1 MEEHALQSLKFCNK
15 VALITGSG
23 TGIGQS
29 IAKRFA
35 ENGANIIIM
44 GRRKEPLEQTTR
56 TLNKIIGDNGSSARI
71 RSFPGIDV
79 SDETGIN
86 YMIKQIAEEFG
97 KIDIV
102 INNAGVSGPV
112 RAFTNADFTEFRD
125 CVAIHLTGT
134 FWTARQ
140 SLQLMERGAK
150 IITIS
155 TFFSEENRYE
165 QRPYRFRTPYTA
177 AQGAKNRLAEAL
189 AWELTDDGIRS
200 IATNPGPVHS
210 DRIYKT
216 VYPKAAA
223 EFLRIKGFADLSSS
237 QIDYACSKLLPL
249 LGQDN
254 AIILAT
260 LRELAEQIKQSGQN
274 SSMDTDLLVQTL
286 SGLNSNLQEIAE
298 KIQNNTRNMVV
309 DREFLSQEDVA
320 DIVLNLCDEKISKL
334 INGRIVPSDRV
345 FYPVRPLIRTSLD
358 NTLVPFQAAGRIVI
372 IIANLSTKQEFDRLN
387 TIATVLH
394 QEGVNDLTLFLQER
408 NVSGEFRNF
417 SCIEFD
423 LSSEDQM
430 RIHINGVRKKFGVI
444 NAVIYLTG
452 SYDYER
458 SILSLS
464 RVEWESL
471 VDKFINVPALVTKES
486 VNAMCPDAVLEPF
499 KYKNSNGKI
508 ILIGPESPVGTK
520 ISGLVRARSEIF
532 RGALRPY
539 AATVNQEL
547 FEIFGSNIRLFLIL
561 PGNTDGRGSDTQ
573 QLSRSLVNIIADQV
587 GNNNDSIFYL
597 DEVRK
602 DLATK

>member
-1 MEEHALQSLKFCNK
+1 MEEHALQSSSKFSNK

-35 ENGANIIIM
+35 ENGTNIIIM
-44 GRRKEPLEQTTR
+44 GRRKEPLEQTTT
-56 TLNKIIGDNGSSARI
+56 TLNKIIADNGSSASI

-79 SDETGIN
+79 SDEIGIN
-86 YMIKQIAEEFG
+86 GMVKQIAEEFG

-102 INNAGVSGPV
+102 VNNAGVSGPV

-140 SLQLMERGAK
+140 CLQLMERGAK

-189 AWELTDDGIRS
+189 AWELADDGIRS

-223 EFLRIKGFADLSSS
+223 EFLRIGGYAELSSS

-249 LGQDN
+249 LGEDN
-254 AIILAT
+254 ATISAT
-260 LRELAEQIKQSGQN
+260 LREVAQEISQLGPDN
-274 SSMDTDLLVQTL
+274 SIDIDLLANTL
-286 SGLNSNLQEIAE
+286 SGLISKLQEIAE
-298 KIQNNTRNMVV
+298 KIQNNTRNMII
-309 DREFLSQEDVA
+309 DREFLSQEEVA

-334 INGRIVPSDRV
+334 VNGRIVPSDRV
-345 FYPVRPLIRTSLD
+345 FYPVRPHIRTSLD
-358 NTLVPFQAAGRIVI
+358 NMSVPLQVSGNVVI
-372 IIANLSTKQEFDRLN
+372 IIANPSSRQELDRLN
-387 TIATVLH
+387 TIARVLH
-394 QEGVNDLTLFLQER
+394 QEGIKDLILFLQER
-408 NVSGEFRNF
+408 QVSEEFQDF

-423 LSSEDQM
+423 LSDEEQM
-430 RIHINGVRKKFGVI
+430 RIQIQEVRKKFGVI
-444 NAVIYLTG
+444 DTVVYLTG
-452 SYDYER
+452 NYDYNR

-464 RVEWESL
+464 RKEWESL

-486 VNAMCPDAVLEPF
+486 VNAMCPDAVLEPI

-520 ISGLVRARSEIF
+520 ISGLIRARAEIF

-547 FEIFGSNIRLFLIL
+547 FEVLGSSIRLFLIL
-561 PGNTDGRGSDTQ
+561 PGNLEGSGSDAQ
-573 QLSRSLVNIIADQV
+573 RLSQSVVQIISDQV
-587 GNNNDSIFYL
+587 GNNNDSIFYV

-602 DLATK
+602 

>member
-1 MEEHALQSLKFCNK
+1 MEEHALQSSSKFSNK

-35 ENGANIIIM
+35 ENGTNIIIM
-44 GRRKEPLEQTTR
+44 GRRKEPLEQTTT
-56 TLNKIIGDNGSSARI
+56 TLNKIIADNGSSARI

-79 SDETGIN
+79 SDEIGIN
-86 YMIKQIAEEFG
+86 GMVKQIAEEFG

-102 INNAGVSGPV
+102 VNNAGVSGPV

-140 SLQLMERGAK
+140 CLQLMERGAK

-189 AWELTDDGIRS
+189 AWELADDGIRS

-223 EFLRIKGFADLSSS
+223 EFLRIGGYAELSSS

-249 LGQDN
+249 LGEDN
-254 AIILAT
+254 ATISAT
-260 LRELAEQIKQSGQN
+260 LREVAQEISQLGPDN
-274 SSMDTDLLVQTL
+274 SIDIDLLANTL
-286 SGLNSNLQEIAE
+286 SGLISKLQEIAE
-298 KIQNNTRNMVV
+298 KIQNNTRNMII
-309 DREFLSQEDVA
+309 DREFLSQEEVA
-320 DIVLNLCDEKISKL
+320 DVVLNLCDEKISKL
-334 INGRIVPSDRV
+334 VNGRIVPSDRV
-345 FYPVRPLIRTSLD
+345 FYPVRPHIRTSLD
-358 NTLVPFQAAGRIVI
+358 NMSVPLQVSGNVVI
-372 IIANLSTKQEFDRLN
+372 IIANPSSRQELDRLN
-387 TIATVLH
+387 TIARVLH
-394 QEGVNDLTLFLQER
+394 QEGIKDLTLFLQER
-408 NVSGEFRNF
+408 QVSEEFQTF

-423 LSSEDQM
+423 LSDEEQM
-430 RIHINGVRKKFGVI
+430 RIQIQEVRKKFGVI
-444 NAVIYLTG
+444 DTVVYLTG
-452 SYDYER
+452 NYDYNR

-464 RVEWESL
+464 RKEWESL

-486 VNAMCPDAVLEPF
+486 VNAMCPDAVLEPI

-520 ISGLVRARSEIF
+520 ISGLIRARAEIF

-547 FEIFGSNIRLFLIL
+547 FEVLGSSIRLFLIL
-561 PGNTDGRGSDTQ
+561 PGNLEGSGSDAQ
-573 QLSRSLVNIIADQV
+573 RLSQSVVQIISDQV
-587 GNNNDSIFYL
+587 GNNNDSIFYV

-602 DLATK
+602 

>member
-1 MEEHALQSLKFCNK
+1 MEEHALQSSSKFSNK

-35 ENGANIIIM
+35 ENGTNIIIM
-44 GRRKEPLEQTTR
+44 GRRKEPLEQTTT
-56 TLNKIIGDNGSSARI
+56 TLNKIIADNGSSARI

-79 SDETGIN
+79 SDEIGIN
-86 YMIKQIAEEFG
+86 GMVKQIAEEFG

-102 INNAGVSGPV
+102 VNNAGVSGPV

-140 SLQLMERGAK
+140 CLQLMERGAK

-189 AWELTDDGIRS
+189 AWELADDGIRS

-223 EFLRIKGFADLSSS
+223 EFLRIGGYAELSSS

-249 LGQDN
+249 LGEDN
-254 AIILAT
+254 ATISAT
-260 LRELAEQIKQSGQN
+260 LREVAQEISQLGPDN
-274 SSMDTDLLVQTL
+274 SIDIDLLANTL
-286 SGLNSNLQEIAE
+286 SGLISKLQEIAE
-298 KIQNNTRNMVV
+298 KIQNNTRNMII
-309 DREFLSQEDVA
+309 DREFLSQEEVA
-320 DIVLNLCDEKISKL
+320 DVVLNLCDEKISKL
-334 INGRIVPSDRV
+334 VNGRIVPSDRV
-345 FYPVRPLIRTSLD
+345 FYPVRPHIRTSLD
-358 NTLVPFQAAGRIVI
+358 NMSVPLQVSGNVVI
-372 IIANLSTKQEFDRLN
+372 IIANPSSRQELDRLN
-387 TIATVLH
+387 TIARVLH
-394 QEGVNDLTLFLQER
+394 QEGIKDLTLFLQER
-408 NVSGEFRNF
+408 QVSEEFQDF

-423 LSSEDQM
+423 LSDEEQM
-430 RIHINGVRKKFGVI
+430 RIQIQEVRKKFGVI
-444 NAVIYLTG
+444 DTVVYLTG
-452 SYDYER
+452 NYDYNR
-458 SILSLS
+458 SVLSLS
-464 RVEWESL
+464 RKEWESL

-486 VNAMCPDAVLEPF
+486 VNAMCPDAVLEPI

-520 ISGLVRARSEIF
+520 ISGLIRARAEIF

-547 FEIFGSNIRLFLIL
+547 FEVLGSSIRLFLIL
-561 PGNTDGRGSDTQ
+561 PGNLEGSGSDAQ
-573 QLSRSLVNIIADQV
+573 RLSQSVVQIISDQV
-587 GNNNDSIFYL
+587 GNNNDSIFYV

-602 DLATK
+602 

>member
-1 MEEHALQSLKFCNK
+1 MEEHALQLRLSNK

-29 IAKRFA
+29 IAKKFA

-44 GRRKEPLEQTTR
+44 GRRKDPLEQTIT
-56 TLNKIIGDNGSSARI
+56 TLKEIMADNGSSARI

-79 SDETGIN
+79 SDEIGIN
-86 YMIKQIAEEFG
+86 DMVKQIAEEFG

-102 INNAGVSGPV
+102 VNNAGVSGPV
-112 RAFTNADFTEFRD
+112 KAFTNADFTEFRD

-140 SLQLMERGAK
+140 CLQLMKRGAK

-189 AWELTDDGIRS
+189 AWELAYSGIRS

-223 EFLRIKGFADLSSS
+223 EFLRISGYAELSSS
-237 QIDYACSKLLPL
+237 QIDYACSRLLPS
-249 LGQDN
+249 LGEDN
-254 AIILAT
+254 ATISSA
-260 LRELAEQIKQSGQN
+260 LREVAHKISQLGPDTSIKI
-274 SSMDTDLLVQTL
+274 DLLVKTL
-286 SGLNSNLQEIAE
+286 SGLMNKLQEIAE
-298 KIQNNTRNMVV
+298 KIQNNTRNMIV
-309 DREFLSQEDVA
+309 DREFLSQEEVA

-334 INGRIVPSDRV
+334 VNGRIVPSDRV
-345 FYPVRPLIRTSLD
+345 FYPVKPQIRTSFD
-358 NTLVPFQAAGRIVI
+358 HMSAPFQVSGKVVI
-372 IIANLSTKQEFDRLN
+372 IIANPTSKQELNRLD
-387 TIATVLH
+387 TIARVLH
-394 QEGVNDLTLFLQER
+394 QEGIKDLTLFLQKR
-408 NVSGEFRNF
+408 QGSDEFQDF
-417 SCIEFD
+417 SCTEFE
-423 LSSEDQM
+423 LSDEEHM
-430 RIHINGVRKKFGVI
+430 RIQLQEVRKKFGAI
-444 NAVIYLTG
+444 DTVIYLTG
-452 SYDYER
+452 NYDYNR
-458 SILSLS
+458 SILSFP
-464 RVEWESL
+464 RKEWESL

-486 VNAMCPDAVLEPF
+486 VNAMCPDAVLEPV

-520 ISGLVRARSEIF
+520 ISGLVRARAEIF

-547 FEIFGSNIRLFLIL
+547 LEVLGSRIRLFLIL
-561 PGNTDGRGSDTQ
+561 PGNLEGSESDAQ
-573 QLSRSLVNIIADQV
+573 RLSRSVVQIISDQV
-587 GNNNDSIFYL
+587 GNNNDCIFYV

-602 DLATK
+602 

>member
-1 MEEHALQSLKFCNK
+1 MEEHALQSSSKFSNK

-35 ENGANIIIM
+35 ENGTNIIIM
-44 GRRKEPLEQTTR
+44 GRRKEPLEQTTT
-56 TLNKIIGDNGSSARI
+56 TLNKIIADNGSSARI

-79 SDETGIN
+79 SDEIGIN
-86 YMIKQIAEEFG
+86 GMVKQIAEEFG

-102 INNAGVSGPV
+102 VNNAGVSGPV

-140 SLQLMERGAK
+140 CLQLMERGAK

-189 AWELTDDGIRS
+189 AWELAYSGIRS

-223 EFLRIKGFADLSSS
+223 EFLRIGGYAELSSS

-249 LGQDN
+249 LGEDN
-254 AIILAT
+254 ATISAT
-260 LRELAEQIKQSGQN
+260 LREVAQEISQLGPDN
-274 SSMDTDLLVQTL
+274 SIDIDLLANTL
-286 SGLNSNLQEIAE
+286 SGLISKLQEIAE
-298 KIQNNTRNMVV
+298 KIQNNTRNMII
-309 DREFLSQEDVA
+309 DREFLSQEEVA
-320 DIVLNLCDEKISKL
+320 DVVLNLCDEKISKL
-334 INGRIVPSDRV
+334 VNGRIVPSDRV
-345 FYPVRPLIRTSLD
+345 FYPVRPHIRTSLD
-358 NTLVPFQAAGRIVI
+358 NMSVPLQVSGNVVI
-372 IIANLSTKQEFDRLN
+372 IIANPSSRQELDRLN
-387 TIATVLH
+387 TIARVLH
-394 QEGVNDLTLFLQER
+394 QEGIKDLTLFLQER
-408 NVSGEFRNF
+408 QVSEEFQDF

-423 LSSEDQM
+423 LSDEEQM
-430 RIHINGVRKKFGVI
+430 RIQIQEVRKKFGVI
-444 NAVIYLTG
+444 DTVVYLTG
-452 SYDYER
+452 NYDYNR

-464 RVEWESL
+464 RKEWESL

-486 VNAMCPDAVLEPF
+486 VNAMCPDAVLEPI

-520 ISGLVRARSEIF
+520 ISGLIRARAEIF

-547 FEIFGSNIRLFLIL
+547 FEVLGSSIRLFLIL
-561 PGNTDGRGSDTQ
+561 PGNLEGSGSDAQ
-573 QLSRSLVNIIADQV
+573 RLSQSVVQIISDQV
-587 GNNNDSIFYL
+587 GNNNDCIFYV

-602 DLATK
+602 

>member
-1 MEEHALQSLKFCNK
+1 MEEHALQSSSKFSNK

-35 ENGANIIIM
+35 ENGTNIIIM
-44 GRRKEPLEQTTR
+44 GRRKEPLEQTTT
-56 TLNKIIGDNGSSARI
+56 TLNKIIADNGSSARI

-79 SDETGIN
+79 SDEIGIN
-86 YMIKQIAEEFG
+86 GMVKQIAEEFG

-102 INNAGVSGPV
+102 VNNAGVSGPV

-140 SLQLMERGAK
+140 CLQLMERGAK

-189 AWELTDDGIRS
+189 AWELADDGIRS

-223 EFLRIKGFADLSSS
+223 EFLRIGGYAELSSS

-249 LGQDN
+249 LGEDN
-254 AIILAT
+254 ATISAT
-260 LRELAEQIKQSGQN
+260 LREVAQEISQLGPDN
-274 SSMDTDLLVQTL
+274 SIDIDLLANTL
-286 SGLNSNLQEIAE
+286 SGLISKLQEIAE
-298 KIQNNTRNMVV
+298 KIQNNTRNMII
-309 DREFLSQEDVA
+309 DREFLSQEEVA
-320 DIVLNLCDEKISKL
+320 DVVLNLCDEKISKL
-334 INGRIVPSDRV
+334 VNGRIVPSDRV
-345 FYPVRPLIRTSLD
+345 FYPVRPHIRTSLD
-358 NTLVPFQAAGRIVI
+358 NMSVPLQVSGNVVI
-372 IIANLSTKQEFDRLN
+372 IIANPSSRQELDRLN
-387 TIATVLH
+387 TIARVLH
-394 QEGVNDLTLFLQER
+394 QEGIKDLTLFLQER
-408 NVSGEFRNF
+408 QVSEEFQDF

-423 LSSEDQM
+423 LSDEEQM
-430 RIHINGVRKKFGVI
+430 RIQIQEVRKKFGVI
-444 NAVIYLTG
+444 DTVVYLTG
-452 SYDYER
+452 NYDYNR

-464 RVEWESL
+464 RKEWESL

-486 VNAMCPDAVLEPF
+486 VNAMCPDAVLEPI

-520 ISGLVRARSEIF
+520 ISGLIRARAEIF

-547 FEIFGSNIRLFLIL
+547 FEVLGSSIRLFLIL
-561 PGNTDGRGSDTQ
+561 PGNLEGSGSDAQ
-573 QLSRSLVNIIADQV
+573 RLSQSVVQIISDQV
-587 GNNNDSIFYL
+587 GNNNDSILYV

-602 DLATK
+602 

>member
-1 MEEHALQSLKFCNK
+1 MEEHALQSLSKFSNK

-44 GRRKEPLEQTTR
+44 GRRKEPLEQTTK
-56 TLNKIIGDNGSSARI
+56 TLNKIIADNGSSARI

-79 SDETGIN
+79 SDEIGIN
-86 YMIKQIAEEFG
+86 GMVKQIAEEFG

-102 INNAGVSGPV
+102 VNNAGVSGPV

-140 SLQLMERGAK
+140 CLQLMERGAK

-189 AWELTDDGIRS
+189 AWELADDGIRS

-223 EFLRIKGFADLSSS
+223 EFLRIGGYAELSSS

-249 LGQDN
+249 LGEDN
-254 AIILAT
+254 ATISAT
-260 LRELAEQIKQSGQN
+260 LREVAQEISQLGPDN
-274 SSMDTDLLVQTL
+274 SIDIDLLANTL
-286 SGLNSNLQEIAE
+286 SGLISKLQDIAE
-298 KIQNNTRNMVV
+298 KIQNNTRNMII
-309 DREFLSQEDVA
+309 DREFLSQEEVA
-320 DIVLNLCDEKISKL
+320 DVVLNLCDEKISKL
-334 INGRIVPSDRV
+334 VNGRIVPSDRV
-345 FYPVRPLIRTSLD
+345 FYPVRPHIRTSLD
-358 NTLVPFQAAGRIVI
+358 NMSVPLQVSGNVVI
-372 IIANLSTKQEFDRLN
+372 IIANPSSRQELDRLN
-387 TIATVLH
+387 TIARVLH
-394 QEGVNDLTLFLQER
+394 QEGIKDLTLFLQER
-408 NVSGEFRNF
+408 QVSEEFQTF

-423 LSSEDQM
+423 LSDEEQM
-430 RIHINGVRKKFGVI
+430 RIQIQEVRKKFGVI
-444 NAVIYLTG
+444 DTVVYLTG
-452 SYDYER
+452 NYDYNR

-464 RVEWESL
+464 RKEWESL

-486 VNAMCPDAVLEPF
+486 VNAMCPDAVLEPI

-520 ISGLVRARSEIF
+520 ISGLIRARAEIF

-547 FEIFGSNIRLFLIL
+547 FEVLGSSIRLFLIL
-561 PGNTDGRGSDTQ
+561 PGNLEGSGSDAQ
-573 QLSRSLVNIIADQV
+573 RLSQSVVQIISDQV
-587 GNNNDSIFYL
+587 GNNNDSIFYV

-602 DLATK
+602 

>member
-1 MEEHALQSLKFCNK
+1 MEEHALQSSSKFSNK

-35 ENGANIIIM
+35 ENGTNIIIM
-44 GRRKEPLEQTTR
+44 GRRKEPLEQTTT
-56 TLNKIIGDNGSSARI
+56 TLNKIIADNGSSARI

-79 SDETGIN
+79 SDEIGIN
-86 YMIKQIAEEFG
+86 GMVKQIAEEFG

-102 INNAGVSGPV
+102 VNNAGVSGPV

-140 SLQLMERGAK
+140 CLQLMERGAK

-189 AWELTDDGIRS
+189 AWELADDGIRS

-223 EFLRIKGFADLSSS
+223 EFLRIGGYAELSSS

-249 LGQDN
+249 LGEDN
-254 AIILAT
+254 ATISAT
-260 LRELAEQIKQSGQN
+260 LREVAQEISQLGPDN
-274 SSMDTDLLVQTL
+274 SIDIDLLANTL
-286 SGLNSNLQEIAE
+286 SGLISKLQEIAE
-298 KIQNNTRNMVV
+298 KIQNNTRNMII
-309 DREFLSQEDVA
+309 DREFLSQEEVA
-320 DIVLNLCDEKISKL
+320 DVVLNLCDEKISKL
-334 INGRIVPSDRV
+334 VNGRIVPSDRV
-345 FYPVRPLIRTSLD
+345 FYPVRPHIRTSLD
-358 NTLVPFQAAGRIVI
+358 NMSVPLQVSGNVVI
-372 IIANLSTKQEFDRLN
+372 IIANPSSRQELDRLN
-387 TIATVLH
+387 TIARVLH
-394 QEGVNDLTLFLQER
+394 QEGIKDLILFLQER
-408 NVSGEFRNF
+408 QVSEEFQDF

-423 LSSEDQM
+423 LSDEEQM
-430 RIHINGVRKKFGVI
+430 RIQIQEVRKKFGVI
-444 NAVIYLTG
+444 DTVVYLTG
-452 SYDYER
+452 NYDYNR

-464 RVEWESL
+464 RKEWESL

-486 VNAMCPDAVLEPF
+486 VNAMCPDAVLEPI

-520 ISGLVRARSEIF
+520 ISGLIRARAEIF

-547 FEIFGSNIRLFLIL
+547 FEVLGSSIRLFLIL
-561 PGNTDGRGSDTQ
+561 PGNLEGSGSDAQ
-573 QLSRSLVNIIADQV
+573 RLSQSVVQIISDQV
-587 GNNNDSIFYL
+587 GNNNDSIFYV

-602 DLATK
+602 

>member
-1 MEEHALQSLKFCNK
+1 MEEHALQSSSKFSNK

-35 ENGANIIIM
+35 ENGTNIIIM
-44 GRRKEPLEQTTR
+44 GRRKEPLEQTTT
-56 TLNKIIGDNGSSARI
+56 TLNKIIADNSSSARI

-79 SDETGIN
+79 SDEIGIN
-86 YMIKQIAEEFG
+86 GMVKQIAEEFG

-102 INNAGVSGPV
+102 VNNAGVSGPV

-140 SLQLMERGAK
+140 CLQLMERGAK

-189 AWELTDDGIRS
+189 AWELADDGIRS

-223 EFLRIKGFADLSSS
+223 EFLRIGGYAELSSS

-249 LGQDN
+249 LGEDN
-254 AIILAT
+254 ATISAT
-260 LRELAEQIKQSGQN
+260 LREVAQEISQLGPDN
-274 SSMDTDLLVQTL
+274 SIDIDLLANTL
-286 SGLNSNLQEIAE
+286 SGLISKLQEIAE
-298 KIQNNTRNMVV
+298 KIQNNTRNMII
-309 DREFLSQEDVA
+309 DREFLSQEEVA
-320 DIVLNLCDEKISKL
+320 DVVLNLCDEKISKL
-334 INGRIVPSDRV
+334 VNGRIVPSDRV
-345 FYPVRPLIRTSLD
+345 FYPVRPHIRTSLD
-358 NTLVPFQAAGRIVI
+358 NMSVPLQVSGNVVI
-372 IIANLSTKQEFDRLN
+372 IIANPSSRQELDRLN
-387 TIATVLH
+387 TIARVLH
-394 QEGVNDLTLFLQER
+394 QEGIKDLTLFLQER
-408 NVSGEFRNF
+408 QVSEEFQTF

-423 LSSEDQM
+423 LSDEEQM
-430 RIHINGVRKKFGVI
+430 RIQIQEVRKKFGVI
-444 NAVIYLTG
+444 DTVVYLTG
-452 SYDYER
+452 NYDYNR

-464 RVEWESL
+464 RKEWESL

-486 VNAMCPDAVLEPF
+486 VNAMCPDAVLEPI

-520 ISGLVRARSEIF
+520 ISGLIRARAEIF

-539 AATVNQEL
+539 TATVNQEL
-547 FEIFGSNIRLFLIL
+547 FEVLGSSIRLFLIL
-561 PGNTDGRGSDTQ
+561 PGNLEGSGSDAQ
-573 QLSRSLVNIIADQV
+573 RLSQSVVQIISDQV
-587 GNNNDSIFYL
+587 GNNNDSIFYV

-602 DLATK
+602 